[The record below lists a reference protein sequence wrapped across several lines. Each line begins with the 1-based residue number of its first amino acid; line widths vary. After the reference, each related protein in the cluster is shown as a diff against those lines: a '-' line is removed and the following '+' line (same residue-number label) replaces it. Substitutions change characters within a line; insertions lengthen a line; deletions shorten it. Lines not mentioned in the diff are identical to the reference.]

1 MEGGNGTNE
10 DGENNGMGETKAM
23 GMDTPTNP
31 AAASTDEDKFE
42 GAENVPG
49 LFLRNALIN
58 EYFGDLVKQ
67 EIISVQFR
75 GKSIHAEL

>member
-1 MEGGNGTNE
+1 MNE
-10 DGENNGMGETKAM
+10 DGKENTEEVKDMGGMQAA
-23 GMDTPTNP
+23 TNP
-31 AAASTDEDKFE
+31 AASSTDEDKYE
-42 GAENVPG
+42 GAENIPG